1 MRLFIAINFDDSIKN
16 ALAEMQ
22 ESMRRQGIRGNY
34 TRMENLHLTL
44 AFIGEYGDP
53 DAVNEVLTSVPLE
66 PFHLTLQGYGSFR
79 NLYWAGLEDSDKLSA
94 YVKRL
99 RHALAEHRIPFDR
112 KYSPHITLVRQA
124 PAEPPRLRVP
134 SASMEVRRISL
145 MRSERGKNGMVYT
158 EIGYAE
164 SKKNT

>member
-1 MRLFIAINFDDSIKN
+1 MRLFIAINLDDNIRD

-22 ESMRRQGIRGNY
+22 ASMRRQGVRGNY
-34 TRMENLHLTL
+34 TKIENLHLTL

-53 DAVNEVLTSVPLE
+53 DAVNEALASVPLK
-66 PFHLTLQGYGSFR
+66 PFRLALQGYGNFG

-99 RHALAEHRIPFDR
+99 RRALADRGIPFDR
-112 KYSPHITLVRQA
+112 KYFPHITLVRQA
-124 PAEPPRLRVP
+124 SAELPRLRVP
-134 SASMEVRRISL
+134 SVSMDVRRISF
-145 MRSERGKNGMVYT
+145 MRSERGKNGMIYT

-164 SKKNT
+164 SIR